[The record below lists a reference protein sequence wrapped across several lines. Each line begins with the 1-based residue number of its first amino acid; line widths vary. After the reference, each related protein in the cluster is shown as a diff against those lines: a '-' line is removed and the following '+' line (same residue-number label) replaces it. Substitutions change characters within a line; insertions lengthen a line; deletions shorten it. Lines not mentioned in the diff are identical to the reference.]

1 MKITYSVQ
9 PSAKG
14 VTFAIF
20 DVAEVKKHSSVAD
33 DAQYVIVDGVLYPV
47 RPEVQ

>member
-1 MKITYSVQ
+1 MKVFYSIQ

-14 VTFAIF
+14 VRFAVF
-20 DVAEVKKHSSVAD
+20 DAAEVQKQSSVAD
-33 DAQYVIVDGVLYPV
+33 DAQFVIHNGVLYPV